1 MSIVVNG
8 EPFEQLPLDLYIPPE
23 ALEVFLS
30 AFEGPLDLLLYLI
43 KKQNLNVLDI
53 DVFAISEQYSRYIQ
67 MMQELNVELASDYLV
82 MAATLTEVKSRMLLP
97 RQQGDSDEEEE
108 DPRAELI
115 RRLQAYEQTRQAALW
130 LSDQPRAGMNWWMG
144 PERPLSSGRTLRPR
158 VSVVKLQ
165 QAYQQLQKRQQ
176 DEQAHEVAPET
187 LSTRARMSDILRKL
201 RQMSAQ
207 VVSFEDLL
215 EPEEGKTGVVVSFFA
230 VLELAREKMLTINQS
245 QAFEPIWIQPVE
257 AEDEPKTSH

>member
-8 EPFEQLPLDLYIPPE
+8 EPLEQLPLDLYIPPE

-82 MAATLTEVKSRMLLP
+82 MAATLAEVKSRMLLP
-97 RQQGDSDEEEE
+97 RQQGDSDDEED

-130 LSDQPRAGMNWWMG
+130 LSEQPRAGMNWWMG

-158 VSVVKLQ
+158 VSVNKLQ
-165 QAYQQLQKRQQ
+165 NAYQQLQKRQQ

-201 RQMSAQ
+201 RNLHAP
-207 VVSFEDLL
+207 VVAFEDLL

-257 AEDEPKTSH
+257 AEDEPETSH

>member
-1 MSIVVNG
+1 MSVIVNG
-8 EPFEQLPLDLYIPPE
+8 EPLAQLPLDLYIPPE

-43 KKQNLNVLDI
+43 KKQNINVLEI

-97 RQQGDSDEEEE
+97 RRVDEADDDEL

-130 LSDQPRAGMNWWMG
+130 LADQPRAGTNWWLG
-144 PERPLSSGRTLRPR
+144 PERPIHSQRQLRPT
-158 VSVVKLQ
+158 VSIARLQ
-165 QAYQQLQKRQQ
+165 QAYQSIQRRQQ
-176 DEQAHEVAPET
+176 HEQSHDVAPEQ
-187 LSTRARMSDILRKL
+187 LSTRVKMSQILRRL
-201 RQMSAQ
+201 QDHPVMAFDQ
-207 VVSFEDLL
+207 LL
-215 EPEEGKTGVVVSFFA
+215 VPEEGRTGVVVTFFA
-230 VLELAREKMLTINQS
+230 LLELAREKRLSINQT
-245 QAFEPIWIQPVE
+245 QAFEPIWIQA
-257 AEDEPKTSH
+257 AEGHDDTQTSH